1 MVSQRPLR
9 LVTLTALAAL
19 AAGCASLAPES
30 APSPQPRG
38 DAGAPGRAA
47 LPPPA
52 PEAEQAPPGRA
63 EPPPGRGG
71 PAAPAASAQLLQQ
84 ARTERAAGRYAA
96 AASAVERALRLA
108 PNDPEL
114 WLELGE
120 IHLADGN
127 RRQAE
132 MMARKALTLAAGDG
146 AVESRAQRLI
156 RAAAASR

>member
-1 MVSQRPLR
+1 MASQRPLIA
-9 LVTLTALAAL
+9 TLTALAAL
-19 AAGCASLAPES
+19 TAGCASLAPES
-30 APSPQPRG
+30 APPPRG
-38 DAGAPGRAA
+38 DEGAPGRAA

-52 PEAEQAPPGRA
+52 PGAEDEAPGRA
-63 EPPPGRGG
+63 EPPPDRE

-84 ARTERAAGRYAA
+84 ARAERAAGRYSAA
-96 AASAVERALRLA
+96 ATAVERALRLA
-108 PNDPEL
+108 PNDPVL

-127 RRQAE
+127 RQQAE

-146 AVESRAQRLI
+146 SIESRAERLI